1 MEVSIVATSLLAITN
16 ELQGFEEGFLII
28 WAKLS
33 DIFGRKLLI
42 VTSLGHFVIFSGA
55 CGAAQTMNQLIVFRA
70 MQGIGGAGSYSLVFV
85 IFFEMVP
92 PQKFA
97 RYSSMLSAVFAL
109 ALLLGP
115 LLGGAINN
123 SISWRWIFLI
133 NIPPGLLTMFLLLVT
148 IPKHFP
154 HHHLPPSAP
163 QRLNFKRRFSGKQLR
178 RVDYLGTVLLLLS
191 TTFLVTALQEADNE
205 YGWNSAFIVTLL
217 VMSGV
222 AWLLFLSWSRK
233 ITDDQNFREPV
244 FPWRLVQSRVR
255 IGLLLDML
263 LTGAPFT
270 VAVTQLP
277 LKSQAVHG
285 VSPLDA
291 GIRLL
296 PFAIL
301 SPIGSGIAAGVAGK
315 GKVPPV
321 YLLLAGSAVQIVGFT
336 LLSLSPT
343 SQSVSAAQYGYEA
356 IAGFSIGVNLACLV
370 LMTPFTVKT
379 RDKSVA
385 MSVMVQ
391 VRTMGGLVGLAIV
404 TAAMKSHIKSNLAQ
418 HLSSAQIDILLKSTS
433 AFETLPS
440 EVVDVV
446 KAIFAE
452 GYNLQMRIMIGFSAA
467 QIPVAFLMWKK
478 KQILV

>member
-1 MEVSIVATSLLAITN
+1 MTDSKLPEQVLTAEDAGSAPSEEGNDREPGYIEGWPLLLTTVALSLAVFLPSMEVSIVATSLLAITN
-16 ELQGFEEGFLII
+16 ELQGFGRGSWIITSYMLTYTGFLII

-55 CGAAQTMNQLIVFRA
+55 CGAAQTMNQLA

-133 NIPPGLLTMFLLLVT
+133 NIPPGLITMLLLLVT

-163 QRLNFKRRFSGKQLR
+163 QRLNFKRRFSG
-178 RVDYLGTVLLLLS
+178 
-191 TTFLVTALQEADNE
+191 
-205 YGWNSAFIVTLL
+205 
-217 VMSGV
+217 
-222 AWLLFLSWSRK
+222 
-233 ITDDQNFREPV
+233 
-244 FPWRLVQSRVR
+244 
-255 IGLLLDML
+255 
-263 LTGAPFT
+263 APFT
-270 VAVTQLP
+270 VAVIQLP

-315 GKVPPV
+315 AKVPPV

-336 LLSLSPT
+336 LLSLSST
-343 SQSVSAAQYGYEA
+343 SKSVSAAQYSYEA

-370 LMTPFTVKT
+370 LMTPFTVET

-385 MSVMVQ
+385 MSAMVQ
-391 VRTMGGLVGLAIV
+391 VRTLGGLVGLAIV
-404 TAAMKSHIKSNLAQ
+404 TAAMKSYIKSNLAQ
-418 HLSSAQIDILLKSTS
+418 HLSSAQIDILLRSTS

-446 KAIFAE
+446 KSIFAE

-467 QIPVAFLMWKK
+467 QMPVAFLMWKR